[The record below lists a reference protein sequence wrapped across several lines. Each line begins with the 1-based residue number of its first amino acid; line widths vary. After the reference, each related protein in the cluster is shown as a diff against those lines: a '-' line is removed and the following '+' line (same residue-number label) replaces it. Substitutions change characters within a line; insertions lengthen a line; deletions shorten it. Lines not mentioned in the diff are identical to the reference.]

1 MGRTQREGFG
11 VWESTPTWVDNR
23 SLAVGPLLLTWETW
37 SLVVAP
43 GHSFPGLSFVNFSF
57 LCCRSLALPSSQRS
71 HWDLQRDFFFF
82 YRGTS

>member
-37 SLVVAP
+37 SLIVAP
-43 GHSFPGLSFVNFSF
+43 GHSFPVLSF
-57 LCCRSLALPSSQRS
+57 CE
-71 HWDLQRDFFFF
+71 LQFPLLQKF
-82 YRGTS
+82 GSA